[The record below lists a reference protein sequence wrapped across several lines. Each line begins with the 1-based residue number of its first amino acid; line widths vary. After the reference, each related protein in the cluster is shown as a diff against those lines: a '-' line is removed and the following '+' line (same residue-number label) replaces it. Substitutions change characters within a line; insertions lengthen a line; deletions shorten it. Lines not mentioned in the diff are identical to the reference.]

1 MALTAEQ
8 RKNVAVKIVQ
18 AICDGALVV
27 TSDGRRVEAARVKN
41 SKLEIFIA
49 GGGGFNVADAT
60 ALNISSYVKKE
71 TLHEA
76 ETEPEKEAAK

>member
-18 AICDGALVV
+18 AVCDGALVV

-41 SKLEIFIA
+41 GKLEIFIA
-49 GGGGFNVADAT
+49 GDDGFNVADAT

-76 ETEPEKEAAK
+76 ETEPEKEATK

>member
-18 AICDGALVV
+18 AICDGSLVV

-41 SKLEIFIA
+41 GRLEIFIA
-49 GGGGFNVADAT
+49 GDGGFNAASAT
-60 ALNISSYVKKE
+60 GLNIASYVKKE

-76 ETEPEKEAAK
+76 ETEPEKEATK